1 VKGERKRRRRGTD
14 GRSTTSA
21 YFSAS
26 QKCGI
31 VAHFS
36 NSCMS
41 GSMTDVRDSLCRRRK
56 IDFVETFLLNNF

>member
-1 VKGERKRRRRGTD
+1 MKGERKRRKPGTD

-21 YFSAS
+21 NSSAS

-36 NSCMS
+36 DSCMS
-41 GSMTDVRDSLCRRRK
+41 GSMTDVIDSWASTK
-56 IDFVETFLLNNF
+56 EN